1 VPAFIC
7 LLTRAIPLKLN
18 AGGVRTA
25 KRCLD
30 GAIEHIGTLLGIG
43 NKATP
48 TAAKLAP
55 YLPVLTRLF
64 DAAQKMLIN
73 FLAVHSSRDLVCEDI
88 EFAVNGEQ
96 RRFLSLR

>member
-7 LLTRAIPLKLN
+7 LLTRAIPLKLTLEES
-18 AGGVRTA
+18 VPLKDVLTVP
-25 KRCLD
+25 LSTS
-30 GAIEHIGTLLGIG
+30 GTLLGIG

-96 RRFLSLR
+96 RRFLSL